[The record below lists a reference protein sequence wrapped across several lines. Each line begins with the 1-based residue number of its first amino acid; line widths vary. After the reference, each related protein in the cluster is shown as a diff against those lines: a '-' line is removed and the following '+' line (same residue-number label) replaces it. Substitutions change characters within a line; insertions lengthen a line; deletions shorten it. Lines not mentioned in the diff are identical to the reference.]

1 MMLEF
6 YLGDVMVF
14 HTKSDCVPPPGAE
27 VRFAMETTAAGYAQ
41 GWNIR
46 AKVRDDRP
54 PRYAF
59 AEGPTVAMDIEV
71 VDFSMPRDE

>member
-6 YLGDVMVF
+6 YLDDVIVF
-14 HTKSDCVPPPGAE
+14 NTKSDCVPPPGAE
-27 VRFAMETTAAGYAQ
+27 VRFAMETTVSGYVQ

-46 AKVRDDRP
+46 AKVRDDKS

-59 AEGPTVAMDIEV
+59 ADGPTVAMDIEV
-71 VDFSMPRDE
+71 VDFSMSRDE